1 MLKQISL
8 SLAALALLASCSVKE
23 DRTQCIAPVT
33 VRVSGFS
40 VSQEPFTKATDVS
53 TYNGVNHLTLA
64 FYDAGGT
71 EAFKKTQTKDS
82 MPEGETFGEF
92 TTSLP
97 LGNYTMVVIANG
109 GSNIP
114 TLSGPTQASY
124 GENVVGDTFATS
136 QAVNINSLDAVN
148 LTATLDRIVAFLA
161 VNSTDGRI
169 EQAKKIRITTTTGSR
184 SFNPTTG
191 LATVNSGIIA
201 NITQP
206 EAVGTVTRSAT
217 LLFLASDEQT
227 ADVSLEILD
236 ADDQVLVQKTASDVP
251 LKRNRR
257 TILSGALYSAT
268 ASSGSFQVNDEWLS
282 DNIQNF

>member
-1 MLKQISL
+1 MFKQISL
-8 SLAALALLASCSVKE
+8 SLAAIALLASCSVKE
-23 DRTQCIAPVT
+23 DRIQCIAPVT
-33 VRVSGFS
+33 VRVGGFS
-40 VSQEPFTKATDVS
+40 VSQEPFSKAVQSVEDATAIKAI
-53 TYNGVNHLTLA
+53 TLA
-64 FYDAGGT
+64 FYSGST
-71 EAFKKTQTKDS
+71 EAYKSTQTRES
-82 MPEGETFGEF
+82 LEEGETFGEF

-114 TLSGPTQASY
+114 TLSGATEASY

-206 EAVGTVTRSAT
+206 EAVGTVTRSAV
-217 LLFLASDEQT
+217 LLFLASDEQS
-227 ADVSLEILD
+227 ADVTLEILD
-236 ADDQVLVQKTASDVP
+236 ADDQVLVQKTVTNVP

-282 DNIQNF
+282 NYNQNF

>member
-8 SLAALALLASCSVKE
+8 SLAAIALLASCSVKE
-23 DRTQCIAPVT
+23 ERLDCSAPVT
-33 VRVSGFS
+33 VSVSGFN
-40 VSQEPFTKATDVS
+40 VSQEPFTKATSVASYD
-53 TYNGVNHLTLA
+53 GVKHITLA
-64 FYDAGGT
+64 FYNTSGT
-71 EAFKKTQTKDS
+71 EVFKKTQNKES
-82 MPEGETFGEF
+82 MPTGETFGEF

-114 TLSGPTQASY
+114 TLSGATEASY

-206 EAVGTVTRSAT
+206 EAVGTVTRSAV
-217 LLFLASDEQT
+217 LLFLASDEQS
-227 ADVSLEILD
+227 ADVTLEILD
-236 ADDQVLVQKTASDVP
+236 ADDQVLVQKTVTNVP

-268 ASSGSFQVNDEWLS
+268 ASSGSFQVNNEWLS
-282 DNIQNF
+282 NYNQNF

>member
-1 MLKQISL
+1 MFKQISL
-8 SLAALALLASCSVKE
+8 SLAAIALLASCSVKE

-33 VRVSGFS
+33 VRVGGFS
-40 VSQEPFTKATDVS
+40 VSQEPFSKAVQSVEDATAIKAI
-53 TYNGVNHLTLA
+53 TLA
-64 FYDAGGT
+64 FYSGST
-71 EAFKKTQTKDS
+71 EAYKSTQTRES
-82 MPEGETFGEF
+82 LEEGETFGEF

-114 TLSGPTQASY
+114 SLTGPAHASY

-148 LTATLDRIVAFLA
+148 LDATLNRIVAFLA

-169 EQAKKIRITTTTGSR
+169 NEAKKIRITTTTGSR

-191 LATVNSGIIA
+191 LATVNSGITA

-206 EAVGTVTRSAT
+206 EAVGTVTRSAA

-227 ADVSLEILD
+227 ADVTLEILD
-236 ADDQVLVQKTASDVP
+236 ADDQVLVQKTVTNVP